1 MSQAEYARRR
11 GVSKEAVSKAIAQGR
26 LRASTMVVDGRA
38 KIADPD
44 LADQEWD
51 AATRPQPG
59 MPRGEFGSDIPDL
72 AESVA
77 RRAAAAARREETEAE
92 LAALELAER
101 RGSSSRSPRCART

>member
-1 MSQAEYARRR
+1 
-11 GVSKEAVSKAIAQGR
+11 
-26 LRASTMVVDGRA
+26 MVVDGRA